1 MEKQVYQITN
11 PFERD
16 YEMEKAEL
24 IPGRNKRR
32 TVRKINSKNK
42 GKRKYGYK

>member
-1 MEKQVYQITN
+1 MEEQVYQITN
-11 PFERD
+11 PN
-16 YEMEKAEL
+16 YKMEEVEL

-32 TVRKINSKNK
+32 TVRKIKNKFK